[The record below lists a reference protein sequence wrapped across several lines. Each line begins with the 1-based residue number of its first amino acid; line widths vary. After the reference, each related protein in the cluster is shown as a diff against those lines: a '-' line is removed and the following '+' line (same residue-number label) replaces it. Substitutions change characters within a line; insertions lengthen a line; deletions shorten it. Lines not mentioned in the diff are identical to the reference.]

1 MKLTNTKKVRHCDTI
16 FTCQTGPEIVQ
27 NSLSGGQFCNI
38 NKKSTKYIHLSFDSV
53 IPKEI
58 TETKKV

>member
-38 NKKSTKYIHLSFDSV
+38 NKKKH
-53 IPKEI
+53 
-58 TETKKV
+58 